1 MVHQASKHWLQERE
15 KRVEDS
21 LRATSKEAKQL
32 RSELQRLEVVN
43 NNLQGYGLDEMSG
56 SQITQLISSA
66 QQVTS
71 GLVFS
76 ATPGRCD
83 LCLLLTR
90 MSCLIYPNS
99 TSLPS

>member
-1 MVHQASKHWLQERE
+1 M
-15 KRVEDS
+15 EDS

-56 SQITQLISSA
+56 SQITQLIRSA

-76 ATPGRCD
+76 ATPGRCEFVYASYKD
-83 LCLLLTR
+83 VWPD
-90 MSCLIYPNS
+90 IPK
-99 TSLPS
+99 